1 MPQLNRFALLT
12 LTLILV
18 AACGPDTIFLRPALD
33 TPQQHVKNGH
43 SLLTRGKI
51 DAANAEFIR
60 AKNLDDDFVPAYV
73 GLALIQGH
81 RGNFDGGFDYLD
93 QARTR
98 VITPEDAKEVDR
110 GFESLQKMQSSVKN

>member
-110 GFESLQKMQSSVKN
+110 GFESLQKMQSSAKN

>member
-1 MPQLNRFALLT
+1 MPHLNRLALLT
-12 LTLILV
+12 LILILV

-110 GFESLQKMQSSVKN
+110 GFESLQKMQSNVGN

>member
-1 MPQLNRFALLT
+1 MTQINRLALLT
-12 LTLILV
+12 LTLMLV

-33 TPQQHVKNGH
+33 TPQQHVNNGH

-51 DAANAEFIR
+51 DAANAEFLR
-60 AKNLDDDFVPAYV
+60 AKNLDDGFVPAYV

-110 GFESLQKMQSSVKN
+110 GFESLREMQSSVKN

>member
-1 MPQLNRFALLT
+1 MPQLNRLALLT